1 MADAHMHT
9 HESATHDL
17 YTMQLLVI
25 IHACANALLLERS
38 GAELLSAG
46 SDSADTCTDGT
57 NSKTAAYTDRAN
69 GIA

>member
-38 GAELLSAG
+38 GAELLSGAG
-46 SDSADTCTDGT
+46 SDSV
-57 NSKTAAYTDRAN
+57 
-69 GIA
+69 